1 MILTHGSNSL
11 TSGGGGET
19 TEWDT
24 TNVPADYI
32 VTNGG
37 VKAIPYDEVGLS
49 NKVVMFK
56 KNNTYSSDN
65 VGLSNKVVSF
75 TLIQ

>member
-1 MILTHGSNSL
+1 MILTHGANSL
-11 TSGGGGET
+11 SRGGGSDT

-24 TNVPADYI
+24 ANVPTDYI

-37 VKAIPYDEVGLS
+37 VKAIPYDNVGLS
-49 NKVVMFK
+49 NKVVSFK
-56 KNNTYSSDN
+56 KNSAIVSDN

>member
-1 MILTHGSNSL
+1 MILTHGANSL
-11 TSGGGGET
+11 NRGGGGDT

-24 TNVPADYI
+24 TNVPDDYI

-37 VKAIPYDEVGLS
+37 VRAIPYDNAGLS

-56 KNNTYSSDN
+56 KQNTYSSDN
-65 VGLSNKVVSF
+65 VGLSNKVVGF